1 MSISIGLSIGGGLQ
15 SARFVPVFAGFEPAL
30 EQFGLEPGMFAYSLR
45 QVITTENTVVS
56 SEGQP
61 LCMRVRR
68 DNDNTEQDIG
78 FNDEGLDTAALEEFC
93 EGGASAYVKI
103 WYNQVANAFGTDTK
117 HFAAASN
124 TQQPPIVEN
133 GSVLTDPV
141 TGLPRIRFSGDR
153 YLQYT
158 ETEGNYADSSSWAAE
173 TLGSFAADYS
183 VFFVGQSY
191 RVTGNSYIL
200 QSSNDNVV
208 LFDDSVSYVIDS
220 TSTSVN
226 LSNDGFTNLYVW
238 EIERDA
244 SNGLGLFKNN
254 TDLITTTTTQAG
266 TFGIQDLGGTGA
278 STRSFKGD
286 VFEFFGY
293 PSSQSQRNDVFA
305 NLDEYYTITDY
316 AHTPTTYATPFAAR
330 VAADGGSVESTSC
343 LITDLTPL
351 V

>member
-1 MSISIGLSIGGGLQ
+1 MLILSNSILSSSIPLN
-15 SARFVPVFAGFEPAL
+15 AVPPVLDE
-30 EQFGLEPGMFAYSLR
+30 FGANSLFGYSLR
-45 QVITTENTVVS
+45 KLSGDPTFNPSTGE
-56 SEGQP
+56 E
-61 LCMRVRR
+61 LCIRVRR
-68 DNDNTEQDIG
+68 DNDNTEQDISFSG
-78 FNDEGLDTAALEEFC
+78 GVLDTDALELFC

-103 WYNQVANAFGTDTK
+103 WYDQLAGSAGRTT

-141 TGLPRIRFSGDR
+141 TGLPCIRFSGER

-158 ETEGNYADSSSWAAE
+158 ETGGTYDDSSGWSTE
-173 TLGSFAADYS
+173 EFTSLTSDYS
-183 VFFVGQSY
+183 VFFIGQSY

-200 QSSNDNVV
+200 QGGSGADSVV
-208 LFDDSVSYVIDS
+208 LFDDSVNYSIDS
-220 TSTSVN
+220 TNTAID
-226 LSNDGFTNLYVW
+226 LSDDGFTNLYVW

-244 SNGLGLFKNN
+244 SNRLGLYKNN
-254 TDLITTTTTQAG
+254 TDLVSYWDAPVSG
-266 TFGIQDLGGTGA
+266 TFGIEDLGGTGA
-278 STRSFKGD
+278 ANRSFHGD
-286 VFEFFGY
+286 VFELIGY
-293 PSSQSQRNDVFA
+293 SASQDERDGLFA